1 MNENRH
7 RTLSLMNDIHPEYVV
22 NVAFGG
28 AKDGIDGKIG
38 RDGEPG
44 KDGAPGEDG
53 FSPVVEAFRNQDD
66 TGIIVRVTDKDGTKE
81 TYVLDG
87 TSSSGDSEPVLRIE
101 NESQYTDGYSI
112 LRYNPDAIPEG
123 YDYRYLDSTFILQV
137 VVIGNREF
145 SNLTRYSAYF
155 AISFTEENL
164 TSNKDG
170 ILRPGI
176 TCTYL
181 HGDFKPTFEIKSVD
195 KPSDLGFPREHIYFE
210 FTHLGKDVEDAGYT
224 EFEYGADV
232 EFYVSHYSGSIPYDE
247 FASMFSLGSRIDPN
261 ATPIPNYTY
270 ISEIDRTK
278 VFNQRLDDVLRF
290 RNIEPGNPGH
300 TTDTSI
306 RATDIEM
313 STNGDRQGK
322 ISLEAA
328 ETSNGQTRIQS
339 GKIWLGDY
347 GSYGSQEKLI
357 TLDAISN
364 SWRSYQTVIQNGELN
379 LKDLDNG
386 YRTITISGT
395 SNKPYIDM
403 RSDSNSST
411 HSIKLQVNGDKGS
424 TNILNGQ
431 IVLKDGNGNKRI
443 DISSRTNGKG
453 IIKLSDKK
461 LLESTKINN
470 TDVVKLFTTD
480 GTNLFTIDNSRIC
493 YGNSLLNTFISVWNI
508 DTTVPVLPANPS
520 ISVDDGNFYPTGSVN
535 IGSPNGSNIMH
546 AGLNRYSGTMHG
558 VRGLTSSMT
567 TSIMCYDGDIV
578 YSNRDIFA
586 YEDNGSYTTTET
598 KFSTFIRNSGYADI
612 LSATVNITSDFD
624 GKFDTGLVELRDA
637 MGNDVLYVS
646 TENDDN
652 GYQYTSVQ
660 LYISGGAD
668 DAHIGGDVLTR
679 DDRILFGDHKLS
691 DIVTYN
697 ETFTNS
703 GSTLQLKNNTIYT
716 ASGEIS
722 NKSFSYSGG
731 DCIIEFST
739 PASGSIT
746 ITFPAAFKFV
756 ETPVFGNNE
765 HWIIGVRAN
774 YVVWTKY
781 DLSQ

>member
-53 FSPVVEAFRNQDD
+53 FSPIVEAFRNPDD

-81 TYVLDG
+81 TYVQDG
-87 TSSSGDSEPVLRIE
+87 VSSSGDSEPVLRIE

-123 YDYRYLDSTFILQV
+123 YDWRYLDSTFILQV
-137 VVIGNREF
+137 VVIGSGEF
-145 SNLTRYSAYF
+145 SHFTRYSAYF
-155 AISFTEENL
+155 AISFTQENL

-195 KPSDLGFPREHIYFE
+195 KPSDLGLLREHIYLE

-270 ISEIDRTK
+270 LADRSEL
-278 VFNQRLDDVLRF
+278 FNKRLDDVLRF
-290 RNIEPGNPGH
+290 RNVVSGNPGH

-313 STNGDRQGK
+313 STDGDKPGK

-328 ETSNGQTRIQS
+328 ETVNGQTRIQS

-347 GSYGSQEKLI
+347 NSSGDHEKLI
-357 TLDAISN
+357 TLDAIN
-364 SWRSYQTVIQNGELN
+364 NNWRTYQTVIQNGELS
-379 LKDLDNG
+379 LRDLDSN
-386 YRTITISGT
+386 YSTVVISGT
-395 SNKPYIDM
+395 SSNPYIDM

-424 TNILNGQ
+424 TNIINGQ
-431 IVLKDGNGNKRI
+431 IVLKDEDGNNQI
-443 DISSRTNGKG
+443 DISSRTNGNG
-453 IIKLSDKK
+453 IVKLSDKK
-461 LLESTKINN
+461 LLESTKIDNI
-470 TDVVKLFTTD
+470 DVVKLFTTD
-480 GTNLFTIDNSRIC
+480 GTNLFTIDNSSIC
-493 YGNSLLNTFISVWNI
+493 YGNSLLNSFISVWNLN
-508 DTTVPVLPANPS
+508 TTVPSLPTNPS
-520 ISVDDGNFYPTGSVN
+520 ISVDDGDFYPTGSVT
-535 IGSPNGSNIMH
+535 IGNPNGSSIVYTS
-546 AGLNRYSGTMHG
+546 LNRYPGTRYG
-558 VRGLTSSMT
+558 VQGLESSMA
-567 TSIMCYDGDIV
+567 TSIQCYGNQFV
-578 YSNRDIFA
+578 YSEIRRFA
-586 YEDNGSYTTTET
+586 YEDNGSYTIADTNYYTYI
-598 KFSTFIRNSGYADI
+598 SNSGYADI
-612 LSATVNITSDFD
+612 LSATVTLTQEFD
-624 GKFDTGLVELRDA
+624 GKNDTGLVELRDA
-637 MGNDVLYVS
+637 MGNDVLYIS

-652 GYQYTSVQ
+652 GDQYTRLQ
-660 LYISGGAD
+660 LYIDGGID
-668 DAHIGGDVLTR
+668 NAHIGGDVLTK
-679 DDRILFGDHKLS
+679 DDRILLGDHKLS
-691 DIVTYN
+691 NIVTYN
-697 ETFTNS
+697 QTFTN
-703 GSTLQLKNNTIYT
+703 GGNLILKNNTIFT
-716 ASGEIS
+716 ADVEIS
-722 NKSFSYSGG
+722 SKSFSYTGG
-731 DCIIEFST
+731 DCIIEFTTS
-739 PASGSIT
+739 ASGSIT
-746 ITFPAAFKFV
+746 MQFPMTITFDKYPK
-756 ETPVFGNNE
+756 FGNSE
-765 HWIIGVRAN
+765 HWIIGIRDGWAVC
-774 YVVWTKY
+774 TMY

>member
-44 KDGAPGEDG
+44 KDGEPGEDG
-53 FSPVVEAFRNQDD
+53 FSPIVEAYRNQDD

-81 TYVLDG
+81 TYVHDG
-87 TSSSGDSEPVLRIE
+87 ASSSGDSEPVLRIE

-123 YDYRYLDSTFILQV
+123 YGWRYLDSTFILQI
-137 VVIGNREF
+137 VVIGSGEF
-145 SNLTRYSAYF
+145 SAFTRYSAYF
-155 AISFTEENL
+155 AISFTTENL
-164 TSNKDG
+164 TDNEDD

-181 HGDFKPTFEIKSVD
+181 HGDFKPTFEIKAVD
-195 KPSDLGFPREHIYFE
+195 KPSDLGLLREHIYLE
-210 FTHLGKDVEDAGYT
+210 FTHLGKDVEDAGYS
-224 EFEYGADV
+224 EFEHGADV

-278 VFNQRLDDVLRF
+278 AFNQRLDDVLRF
-290 RNIEPGNPGH
+290 RNIEQGNPGH

-313 STNGDRQGK
+313 STNGDKPGK

-328 ETSNGQTRIQS
+328 ETINGQTRIQS
-339 GKIWLGDY
+339 GKILLGDY
-347 GSYGSQEKLI
+347 NSYGDYEKLI
-357 TLDAISN
+357 TLDAIN
-364 SWRSYQTVIQNGELN
+364 NNWRTYQTVIQNGELS
-379 LKDLDNG
+379 LRDLYSN
-386 YRTITISGT
+386 YRTVVISGT

-431 IVLKDGNGNKRI
+431 IVLKDESGNKQI

-453 IIKLSDKK
+453 IVKLSDKK

-470 TDVVKLFTTD
+470 TNVVKLFTTD
-480 GTNLFTIDNSRIC
+480 GTNLFTIDNDKIC
-493 YGNSLLNTFISVWNI
+493 YGNSLLNAFISVWDI
-508 DTTVPVLPANPS
+508 DTTIPVLPTNPS
-520 ISVDDGNFYPTGSVN
+520 ISVDDSEFYPTAEVS
-535 IGSPNGSNIMH
+535 IGNPNGSNIVCTY
-546 AGLNRYSGTMHG
+546 LSRYNGTRYG
-558 VRGLTSSMT
+558 VQGLTSSMT
-567 TSIMCYDGDIV
+567 TSIQCYGNDII
-578 YSNRDIFA
+578 YSNRNRFA
-586 YEDNGSYTTTET
+586 YEYNGSYSNADMTYGTTI
-598 KFSTFIRNSGYADI
+598 SNSGYSDI
-612 LSATVNITSDFD
+612 LSAYVSRSYDFD
-624 GKFDTGLVELRDA
+624 GKNDTGLVELRDA
-637 MGNDVLYVS
+637 MGNDVLYIS
-646 TENDDN
+646 TENDDD
-652 GYQYTSVQ
+652 GYQYTRLQ
-660 LYISGGAD
+660 LYIDGGVS
-668 DAHIGGDVLTR
+668 DAHIDGDVLTK
-679 DDRILFGDHKLS
+679 DDRILLGDHKLS

-697 ETFTNS
+697 QTFTN
-703 GSTLQLKNNTIYT
+703 GGNLILKNNTIFT
-716 ASGEIS
+716 ADVEIS

-731 DCIIEFST
+731 DCIIEFTTS
-739 PASGSIT
+739 ASGSVTMQFPMT
-746 ITFPAAFKFV
+746 ITFDEYP
-756 ETPVFGNNE
+756 TFGNDE
-765 HWIIGVRAN
+765 HWIIGIRDGWA
-774 YVVWTKY
+774 VWTMY